1 MITQQARTSLD
12 RMVEHGLRNAWPSS
26 SDGQVVIEQV
36 DGVQPAPGSHMVVL
50 MLASHTFRLVIVLY
64 VAGDRATQSYL
75 QRVGRITPGDLS
87 QQAFL
92 DSISES
98 GNMCCGT
105 VNRELGRFYRSTG
118 MSTPHII
125 DSRSAWYLDGMKH
138 EHMRH
143 FRIEVDGAVF
153 QASLCASAEREMD
166 FEWQPEAEPET
177 AGELEFF

>member
-1 MITQQARTSLD
+1 MITTQARNSLD
-12 RMVEHGLRNAWPSS
+12 RMVAHGLRNALPSPS
-26 SDGQVVIEQV
+26 GDTVEVEQTE
-36 DGVQPAPGSHMVVL
+36 GVKPAPGSHMVVL
-50 MLASHTFRLVIVLY
+50 MLASHTFRVVIVLY
-64 VAGDRATQSYL
+64 VANDAATRAYL
-75 QRVGRITPGDLS
+75 QQVGRITAGDLS

-105 VNRELGRFYRSTG
+105 INRELGRFYRSTG

-125 DSRSAWYLDGMKH
+125 DSRSSWYLDGIEH
-138 EHMRH
+138 EHLQH
-143 FRIEVDGAVF
+143 FRVDVGGARF
-153 QASLCASAEREMD
+153 QASLCVSAHREMD